1 MYQGSE
7 IWMNEG
13 MEDDKSPFLDL
24 KAIKNLVKQG
34 EGHRLEFKMKV
45 KFPEK
50 IIKEM
55 VAFANT
61 DGGTLLVGV
70 SDEGQV
76 QGVKFVDEEQFLLDR
91 AIEKYCFPVFSYT
104 NYRVEIDSQRAILV
118 YHIFPSIDK
127 PHFVQLTDEPQPKCY
142 VRIKDRTVQA
152 SKEMKQILRRE
163 NEEGIQFNFGPS
175 EKWLMEYLHENQQ
188 ITLALFAEKQSLPL
202 WLASRKL
209 VLLVLA
215 RVLCILPGEVY
226 DIYTL
231 R

>member
-1 MYQGSE
+1 MLHGSE
-7 IWMNEG
+7 IVWNDG
-13 MEDDKSPFLDL
+13 LEDEKSPLLDL
-24 KAIKNLVKQG
+24 RSIKNLVKQG
-34 EGHRLEFKMKV
+34 EGQQLEFKMKV

-61 DGGTLLVGV
+61 DGGILLVGV
-70 SDEGQV
+70 GDEGQV
-76 QGVKFVDEEQFLLDR
+76 QGVKFVDEEQYLLEK

-104 NYRVEIDSQRAILV
+104 NYWVEIDSQRAILV
-118 YHIFPSIDK
+118 YHVLPSIDK
-127 PHFVQLTDEPQPKCY
+127 PHLVQLDDDSQPKCY

-152 SKEMKQILRRE
+152 SKEMRQILRRE
-163 NEEGIQFNFGPS
+163 NEEGVRFSFGNS

-188 ITLALFAEKQSLPL
+188 ITLALFAEKQSIPL

-215 RVLCILPGEVY
+215 RVLRILPGEMH